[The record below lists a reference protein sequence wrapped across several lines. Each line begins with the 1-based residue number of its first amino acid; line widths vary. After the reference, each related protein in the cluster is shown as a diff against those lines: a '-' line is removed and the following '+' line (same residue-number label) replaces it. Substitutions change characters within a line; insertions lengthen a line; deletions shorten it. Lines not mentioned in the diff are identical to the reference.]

1 MINKVRE
8 AADSVSDSMSYKM
21 YIYVSSEHYFEKI
34 PIVVDVI

>member
-1 MINKVRE
+1 MINKVRG

-21 YIYVSSEHYFEKI
+21 YIYVSSGPYFEKI